1 MISLPH
7 QKYLIGQCSVN
18 CHDMTISKDEN
29 VVTLPAKVFEFLK
42 LLILHA
48 NQTVTKDVAIEQV
61 WLGNVEVGKRGTG
74 NAIWQLRKTVSE
86 LGEEPE
92 HYFKTITKIGY
103 QLLLTPEAIDEES
116 YQPAAVTVDSYPPR
130 AHAIFKPVI
139 ALLSL
144 MLFTSLGYMFHSFYL
159 PSSQL
164 EALTVERITNFE
176 GVEEQAAI
184 SPDGRFMAFQWRR
197 ELKKAQIYIKDLTD
211 KSAPLRQVSMS
222 EDKETSP
229 TWSPDGQALAYFR
242 FNASG
247 QCELHV
253 RELITNQDRLIDT
266 GCTSSGYVHSLDW
279 SPDGKFLAY
288 AKAGEASVAIYAY
301 SFASSEISQLT
312 YPNTGEEDLLVSWSA
327 NSDEFAV
334 VRSVAMDASIIVLS
348 RSNDSVVKVVEG
360 ETMVISLE
368 WEHDA
373 NMLYFNALRDG
384 AFVIEQYSF
393 ESQSITDF
401 HRDDT
406 ISSLAINEKNNRL
419 YYSRHL
425 SQEHITVHSLTNG
438 QVKHRLASSSRDM
451 FGQFIASSQEV
462 LFLSNRSGGWE
473 LWVNQDAGSKQ
484 LTQQMGIVGIP
495 AASPIG
501 SQYVLPIKAK
511 DADSYSLYLGDVAT
525 ESLAKIRGIK
535 GDVRNPSFSNN
546 GSKIYYSSN
555 LEGHWGVYAYDLNS
569 QRVEFM
575 FGQAAKYAVEDDVGG
590 LYYTRDNQ
598 AGIYYHANDGSEDI
612 QVTSELSSSDWG
624 SFFYQNNALY
634 FIKRTDTNDQVIA
647 ITADGQQHTV
657 FSLPA
662 VSIRGQ
668 RALAKADDES
678 VVISMLG
685 INDAD
690 IYSVSLAARH

>member
-74 NAIWQLRKTVSE
+74 NAIWQLRKTISE

-103 QLLLTPEAIDEES
+103 QLLLTPEVIDEDL
-116 YQPAAVTVDSYPPR
+116 YQPAAITIDSYPPR
-130 AHAIFKPVI
+130 AHSIIKPVI

-144 MLFTSLGYMFHSFYL
+144 MLFTSLGYMFHSFYVAI
-159 PSSQL
+159 PRL
-164 EALTVERITNFE
+164 EPLTAERVTNFE

-242 FNASG
+242 FNAGG

-288 AKAGEASVAIYAY
+288 AKAGEASVAMYAY
-301 SFASSEISQLT
+301 SFASSEISQLS

-348 RSNDSVVKVVEG
+348 RSNDSVVKVVED

-406 ISSLAINEKNNRL
+406 ISSLAINEKNSRL

-425 SQEHITVHSLTNG
+425 SQEHITVRSLADG
-438 QVKHRLASSSRDM
+438 EVKQQLASSSRDM
-451 FGQFIASSQEV
+451 FGQFIAESRHV

-473 LWVNQDAGSKQ
+473 LWVNQEMGSKQ
-484 LTQQMGIVGIP
+484 LTHQQGIVGVP
-495 AASPIG
+495 AASPTG

-511 DADSYSLYLGDVAT
+511 DANSYSLYLGEVGVELPT
-525 ESLAKIRGIK
+525 KISGIK
-535 GDVRNPSFSNN
+535 GDVRNPSFSRD
-546 GSKIYYSSN
+546 GSKIYYSGN
-555 LEGHWGVYAYDLNS
+555 LDGSWGIYAYDLAK
-569 QRVEFM
+569 QRTEFVV
-575 FGQAAKYAVEDDVGG
+575 GHAAKYAVEDDVGG
-590 LYYTRDNQ
+590 LYYTRDKQ
-598 AGIYYHANDGSEDI
+598 AGIYYHPSDGSEDI
-612 QVTSELSSSDWG
+612 QVTSELLSSDWG
-624 SFFYQNNALY
+624 SFFYQNTTLY
-634 FIKRTDTNDQVIA
+634 FVKRTDKNDQVVA
-647 ITADGQQHTV
+647 MNDSGEQQVV

-668 RALAKADDES
+668 RALAKADNET

-690 IYSVSLAARH
+690 IYSVPLAARH

>member
-18 CHDMTISKDEN
+18 CHDMTISKGEQ

-74 NAIWQLRKTVSE
+74 NAIWQLRKTISE

-92 HYFKTITKIGY
+92 QYFKTITKIGY
-103 QLLLTPEAIDEES
+103 QLLQTPKVIDDVRH
-116 YQPAAVTVDSYPPR
+116 QPAAIVENNSHGTRVT
-130 AHAIFKPVI
+130 IKPII

-144 MLFTSLGYMFHSFYL
+144 TLFTAVGYMLHSFYT
-159 PSSQL
+159 PSTPL
-164 EALTVERITNFE
+164 EPLTAERITNFE

-184 SPDGRFMAFQWRR
+184 SPDGRYMAFQWHR
-197 ELKKAQIYIKDLTD
+197 EQKKAQIYIKDLSD
-211 KSAPLRQVSMS
+211 GEAPLRQVSMS
-222 EDKETSP
+222 GDKETSP

-242 FNASG
+242 FSAAG

-266 GCTSSGYVHSLDW
+266 GCTSSGYLHSLDW
-279 SPDGKFLAY
+279 SPNGQFLAY
-288 AKAGEASVAIYAY
+288 AKTTAESVAIHSY
-301 SFASSEISQLT
+301 SFTSSEIKQLSF
-312 YPNTGEEDLLVSWSA
+312 PSAGEEDLLVSWSA

-348 RSNDSVVKVVEG
+348 RLDDSAVKVVEG
-360 ETMVISLE
+360 ESMVIALE
-368 WEHDA
+368 WEQET

-384 AFVIEQYSF
+384 VFIIEQYSF
-393 ESQSITDF
+393 ASQSITDF
-401 HRDDT
+401 HQDDT

-425 SQEHITVHSLTNG
+425 SQEHITVRSLASG
-438 QVKHRLASSSRDM
+438 QVKRQLASSSRDM
-451 FGQFIASSQEV
+451 FGQFIADSQQV

-473 LWVNQDAGSKQ
+473 LWVNQEAGSEQ
-484 LTQQMGIVGIP
+484 LTHQQGIVGVP
-495 AASPIG
+495 ATAPVG
-501 SQYVLPIKAK
+501 NQYVLPIKPK
-511 DADSYSLYLGDVAT
+511 DANSYSLYLG
-525 ESLAKIRGIK
+525 EIGAKSPTKISSIK
-535 GDVRNPSFSNN
+535 GDVRNPSFSND
-546 GSKIYYSSN
+546 GAKIYYSSN
-555 LEGHWGVYAYDLNS
+555 LEGNWGIYLYDLAS
-569 QRVEFM
+569 QQSQFIV
-575 FGQAAKYAVEDDVGG
+575 GHGAKYAVEDENGG
-590 LYYTRDNQ
+590 LYYSRDNQ
-598 AGIYYHANDGSEDI
+598 AGIFYHSDDGSEDI
-612 QVTSELSSSDWG
+612 EVTSELSSGDWG
-624 SFFYQNNALY
+624 SFFYQNGVLY
-634 FIKRTDTNDQVIA
+634 FVKRTDTNDQVVA
-647 ITADGQQHTV
+647 VTAKGEQLV

-662 VSIRGQ
+662 LSIRGQ
-668 RALAKADDES
+668 RALAKADNDT

-690 IYSVSLAARH
+690 IYSVSLAASH